1 MHRPVMPPPLP
12 TATGPDPV
20 SPARHP
26 SPVGRT
32 APRVRPGAA
41 VTPEAR
47 AVDSRAG
54 VDCRAKRP
62 EGHGG
67 RAGDSPC
74 LDSRAL
80 RERGQRC
87 LHGRDYARAA
97 TYYAQA
103 EHLTLLLDGVTPD
116 TTELAVLADYCLTQ
130 AARTQR

>member
-1 MHRPVMPPPLP
+1 M
-12 TATGPDPV
+12 

-26 SPVGRT
+26 SPFGRT
-32 APRVRPGAA
+32 ASRVRTGAA
-41 VTPEAR
+41 VIPEAR

-54 VDCRAKRP
+54 VDCRAERP
-62 EGHGG
+62 KGHGW
-67 RAGDSPC
+67 RAGTPC

-103 EHLTLLLDGVTPD
+103 EHLALVIDGVTPE

>member
-1 MHRPVMPPPLP
+1 M
-12 TATGPDPV
+12 

-26 SPVGRT
+26 SPFGRT
-32 APRVRPGAA
+32 VPLARVGGGVNPDAGR
-41 VTPEAR
+41 VDTTPE
-47 AVDSRAG
+47 VG
-54 VDCRAKRP
+54 CRATRQK
-62 EGHGG
+62 GHGG
-67 RAGDSPC
+67 RAGTPPC

-103 EHLTLLLDGVTPD
+103 EYLALVQSGITPE
-116 TTELAVLADYCLTQ
+116 TTELAILADYCLTQ

>member
-1 MHRPVMPPPLP
+1 
-12 TATGPDPV
+12 V

-26 SPVGRT
+26 SPFGRT
-32 APRVRPGAA
+32 VPLARVGGGVNPDAGR
-41 VTPEAR
+41 VDTTPE
-47 AVDSRAG
+47 VG
-54 VDCRAKRP
+54 CRATRQK
-62 EGHGG
+62 GHGG
-67 RAGDSPC
+67 RAGTPPC

-103 EHLTLLLDGVTPD
+103 EYLALVQSGITPE
-116 TTELAVLADYCLTQ
+116 TTELAILADYCLTQ

>member
-1 MHRPVMPPPLP
+1 M
-12 TATGPDPV
+12 

-26 SPVGRT
+26 SPFGRT
-32 APRVRPGAA
+32 APRVRSGTA
-41 VTPEAR
+41 VIPEAR
-47 AVDSRAG
+47 AVDSRAA

-62 EGHGG
+62 QGTGMAQG
-67 RAGDSPC
+67 TPPC

-87 LHGRDYARAA
+87 LHGRDFARAA

-103 EHLTLLLDGVTPD
+103 EYLALVSNGITPE
-116 TTELAVLADYCLTQ
+116 TTELAILADYCLTQ

>member
-1 MHRPVMPPPLP
+1 M
-12 TATGPDPV
+12 

-26 SPVGRT
+26 SPFGRT
-32 APRVRPGAA
+32 ASRACTGGA
-41 VTPEAR
+41 VIPEVR
-47 AVDSRAG
+47 AVDSPAG
-54 VDCRAKRP
+54 VGCRAERP
-62 EGHGG
+62 KGHGC
-67 RAGDSPC
+67 RVGDTPC

-103 EHLTLLLDGVTPD
+103 EYALMVVDGITSE
-116 TTELAVLADYCLTQ
+116 TTELAILADYCLTQ

>member
-1 MHRPVMPPPLP
+1 M
-12 TATGPDPV
+12 

-26 SPVGRT
+26 SPFGRT
-32 APRVRPGAA
+32 ASRALTGAA
-41 VTPEAR
+41 VIPEAR

-54 VDCRAKRP
+54 VGCRAERP
-62 EGHGG
+62 KGTD
-67 RAGDSPC
+67 RAKGTTPC

-103 EHLTLLLDGVTPD
+103 EYCLLVVDGITPE
-116 TTELAVLADYCLTQ
+116 TTELAILADYCLTQ

>member
-1 MHRPVMPPPLP
+1 M
-12 TATGPDPV
+12 

-26 SPVGRT
+26 SPFGRAAT
-32 APRVRPGAA
+32 LACTGTA

-54 VDCRAKRP
+54 VGCRATRQK
-62 EGHGG
+62 GHGG
-67 RAGDSPC
+67 RAGDTPC

-103 EHLTLLLDGVTPD
+103 EYLTLVMTGITPE
-116 TTELAVLADYCLTQ
+116 TTELAILADYCLTHT
-130 AARTQR
+130 ARTQR